1 MRTMMDDDGWKGEE
15 LGLEGAVGV
24 ADGNTVRRRNAGP
37 VPHAVG
43 DTCYSLGVTDY
54 VNHP

>member
-1 MRTMMDDDGWKGEE
+1 MRTMMDDDGWKWEE